1 MEAEVGFAS
10 GLMAAVAMLNKVL
23 HALFKGFGLAVVD
36 GLFHGFEGLE
46 EVGFHHGAYGDAI
59 VGEVEP
65 VEVLGGFF
73 QLLVVKLGQ
82 FPILSFPS

>member
-1 MEAEVGFAS
+1 VEAEVRFTS
-10 GLMAAVAMLNKVL
+10 GLMAGVTMLDKVL

-36 GLFHGFEGLE
+36 GFFHGFEGLE

-65 VEVLGGFF
+65 MKVLGAFF

-82 FPILSFPS
+82 FPILRFPS